1 VTDSKEGKGCT
12 SPKKERNRKV
22 KKREQSNVDE
32 NERLSNI
39 TQTSAPPQYKGTGT

>member
-1 VTDSKEGKGCT
+1 MRVRGVHPLKRREIGK
-12 SPKKERNRKV
+12 K

-39 TQTSAPPQYKGTGT
+39 TCRHKFK